1 MLTISSEAKKLYP
14 ELQAG
19 IMIISNINN
28 TYLNNHMETE
38 SRSLENV

>member
-1 MLTISSEAKKLYP
+1 MLIISAETKKLYP

-28 TYLNNHMETE
+28 TYLNNQMENE
-38 SRSLENV
+38 CRLLENV